1 LFFEFERKVI
11 KEVGLFT
18 KIITIL
24 DQPTKGRKQPNLKSM
39 YKFIKHS
46 KRKVVIQNEI
56 MIHFGFANLTTNN
69 QKPYSNEAW
78 REKNLKHKLDKLF
91 FSILDFELNE

>member
-1 LFFEFERKVI
+1 LFFEFEKKTIR
-11 KEVGLFT
+11 EVGLFA

-39 YKFIKHS
+39 YKFTKHS
-46 KRKVVIQNEI
+46 KRKVVIRNEI
-56 MIHFGFANLTTNN
+56 MIHFGFTNLITNN
-69 QKPYSNEAW
+69 KTPYSNEAW
-78 REKNLKHKLDKLF
+78 KEKNLKHKLDKLF